1 MTCGLSGAL
10 ASTILVPE
18 LQAWVNEFIK
28 GSSVN
33 RYEIPL
39 PVDIGDVYLSPQS
52 FIALLF
58 NNDYDAV
65 LYPRYK
71 YLYKEESIS
80 CWPIMVKNRLMIYPS
95 SAKYLI
101 IDDDEGTNW
110 FQLVADDFT
119 LLDALLAFR
128 EDSTGVTIVDSVTTS
143 FDSTTN
149 ILYATYSNLSTCL
162 SQLIFLYLDL
172 EIYNN
177 YSNYDNLTLVSSGS
191 VLESLYELYVIDN
204 YFDFMTL
211 REPDL
216 STFD

>member
-1 MTCGLSGAL
+1 MTCVPGPL
-10 ASTILVPE
+10 ASTTLVPE
-18 LQAWVNEFIK
+18 LQAWVYEFIK

-33 RYEIPL
+33 RYEIPS

-58 NNDYDAV
+58 NDEYNAV
-65 LYPRYK
+65 LYPHYK

-80 CWPIMVKNRLMIYPS
+80 CWPTLVKNRIMIYPS
-95 SAKYLI
+95 SAKYLA
-101 IDDDEGTNW
+101 IDDDEGTNV
-110 FQLVADDFT
+110 FGLQSDDFV

-128 EDSTGVTIVDSVTTS
+128 GDSTGVVIVSSVTTS
-143 FDSTTN
+143 FDSTAN
-149 ILYATYSNLSTCL
+149 ILYATYSNLSTTL
-162 SQLIFLYLDL
+162 SKLIFLYLDL

-177 YSNYDNLTLVSSGS
+177 YLNYDNLTLVSSGL
-191 VLESLYELYVIDN
+191 VLESLYEVYVIDK
-204 YFDFMTL
+204 YFDYMTL